1 MPIFQD
7 PERVI
12 SSLGAAPPESPASD
26 NDHHRNPSWS
36 QQWADDELVDIE
48 MAGTSP
54 INCQPDHYDH
64 RNGRDEYI
72 QSLKRRQAPRWKS
85 LFSLEKQPYL
95 DHHPKPFGIQH
106 DTAYSPPRV
115 AVQDMSRVE
124 ERQVAGPLPVIERPR
139 SALHSGDFTEGQ
151 QNRTPE
157 HPEHPGHQRFNNIQY
172 EHAVGHRF
180 STSPTTPWY
189 FQSFSAH
196 PLVKDPETSP
206 LAGRASIQGSR
217 SRAPSL
223 GSFSSSYILK
233 APTSPLVHQANN
245 ADLDF
250 SPKAES
256 SELSTFEKRNR
267 RRTLPPETFGQ
278 FRGSPPAHSR
288 NAGFGKSFA
297 SLQREES
304 LPSQAHQPR
313 RSSAYSLQLASS
325 PHTQFRPRRPSLA
338 SDLSPCIHASMVGS
352 YEESILRGR
361 MSTSPSKPLD
371 FTAQIGVMGKGKCK
385 SNLKCPPHIAVPF
398 PAVFYSYPT
407 SGAGRSISDDNP
419 SPYVGLIDLDNS
431 ISQSTAHQ
439 ERKKR
444 SYEHLPTESKDSHA
458 LTASPSN
465 NESSQPRNKRE
476 KRVGRP
482 EGLKTPPG
490 GSYRIPQRGQLQIV
504 IKNPNKTAVKLFLVP
519 YDLDGMEPGTKTFI
533 RQRSYSAGPI
543 IDMPLTARKN
553 FGTDRPEASLNSTG
567 DPKDKPTLR
576 YLIHLNICCTSRGRF
591 YLYSTIRVVFANRV
605 PDGKEKLRNEIQ
617 YPEPRYSPYRP
628 VKDSAHANSRTP
640 TENSFRRRSAVAGP
654 TASQFHDNDY
664 HHNNHHPHL
673 HTTSPYPKH
682 SPPASPPSKIAS
694 TLPFKLSTP
703 KPRRD
708 APVIQ
713 HDAGSSSTTTFGSP
727 WQPTPPPNTN
737 ENDDDDNPFH
747 HQKNNTATTP
757 PHSPKSLQHDNS
769 HNKSNTSVH
778 NNNDN
783 DLYNKLQKGD
793 AGYGGGY
800 RFFGSLA
807 ESSSE
812 SGESLLAQKL
822 KDWTCK
828 K

>member
-1 MPIFQD
+1 MIWQ
-7 PERVI
+7 PEKH
-12 SSLGAAPPESPASD
+12 A
-26 NDHHRNPSWS
+26 
-36 QQWADDELVDIE
+36 
-48 MAGTSP
+48 
-54 INCQPDHYDH
+54 
-64 RNGRDEYI
+64 
-72 QSLKRRQAPRWKS
+72 
-85 LFSLEKQPYL
+85 YL
-95 DHHPKPFGIQH
+95 DHHPSHTKPFGMRH
-106 DTAYSPPRV
+106 DNTAYSPPHV
-115 AVQDMSRVE
+115 AVQDMSGVDE
-124 ERQVAGPLPVIERPR
+124 KDFAVPLPVIERPR

-151 QNRTPE
+151 QNRN
-157 HPEHPGHQRFNNIQY
+157 PEHPGHQRFTNIQY

-189 FQSFSAH
+189 LHSFSAH
-196 PLVKDPETSP
+196 PLAKDPETNP
-206 LAGRASIQGSR
+206 LAGRANVPVSR

-250 SPKAES
+250 SPKVES
-256 SELSTFEKRNR
+256 SNLSTFDKSNR

-278 FRGSPPAHSR
+278 YRGSPPSQSR

-325 PHTQFRPRRPSLA
+325 PHTPFRSRRPSLA
-338 SDLSPCIHASMVGS
+338 SDLSPQIHASMVGS

-385 SNLKCPPHIAVPF
+385 PNLKCPPHIAVPF

-419 SPYVGLIDLDNS
+419 SPYVGLIDLENA

-444 SYEHLPTESKDSHA
+444 SYEHLPTENKDSRM

-465 NESSQPRNKRE
+465 NEPNKPRSKRE
-476 KRVGRP
+476 KRAGRP
-482 EGLKTPPG
+482 EGLKTPAG

-543 IDMPLTARKN
+543 IDMPLMARKN

-576 YLIHLNICCTSRGRF
+576 YLIHLNICCTSKGRF

-628 VKDSAHANSRTP
+628 VKDLTHANSRP
-640 TENSFRRRSAVAGP
+640 PAENPFRRRSAVAGL
-654 TASQFHDNDY
+654 TASQFHD
-664 HHNNHHPHL
+664 HHHHHHHPH
-673 HTTSPYPKH
+673 TASPYPKH
-682 SPPASPPSKIAS
+682 SPPASPTSKAAT

-703 KPRRD
+703 KPRRTD
-708 APVIQ
+708 PVIQ
-713 HDAGSSSTTTFGSP
+713 HDAGSSSTTFGSP
-727 WQPTPPPNTN
+727 WQPIPPPKND
-737 ENDDDDNPFH
+737 DDDDNPFH
-747 HQKNNTATTP
+747 HQHKMATTP
-757 PHSPKSLQHDNS
+757 PSPFSASSSRINVPGSSTPPRSPRSLQHD
-769 HNKSNTSVH
+769 KNTTTTTSD
-778 NNNDN
+778 NNNDS
-783 DLYNKLQKGD
+783 DLYNKLQKAD

-800 RFFGSLA
+800 PFFGSLT
-807 ESSSE
+807 EPSSE

-822 KDWTCK
+822 KDCTCNK
-828 K
+828 